1 MPDPIQPQT
10 EPAKPNPYELAV
22 ERFNRIS
29 ASIQAIKD
37 QAQSVIQW
45 AEAEYDAASENLR
58 QYESQPGIALPE
70 YRESLTIPELHT
82 NPWDEVP
89 A

>member
-1 MPDPIQPQT
+1 MPDQTQPT
-10 EPAKPNPYELAV
+10 KPNPYELAA

-29 ASIQAIKD
+29 QSIAAIKA

-45 AEAEYDAASENLR
+45 CDDEYDAASENLR

-70 YRESLTIPELHT
+70 YRTPLVPELHT
-82 NPWDEVP
+82 NPCDEAP